1 MEAAESAAA
10 RSPQTAERQGA
21 SSKSGGRSVRS
32 PKDMALSL
40 AVLLVPILLVFGF
53 YQVFLGGN
61 DPVAIDPEPAYQQAR
76 ADGGFPVAEPAGLD
90 ADWVPVRATYR
101 PAGPDGPTLRVGYVT
116 PDGGAIQ
123 VVQSARPAPDL
134 LVAELTST
142 AQPQGSVEVG
152 ATTWQWYAAR
162 PGERAMVWLAQE
174 HSVLVVG
181 TASDD
186 ELTAM
191 AAALTGETE

>member
-1 MEAAESAAA
+1 MEAAESAAE
-10 RSPQTAERQGA
+10 RSPRAAERQGA
-21 SSKSGGRSVRS
+21 PSKNGGRSGRS

-40 AVLLVPILLVFGF
+40 AVLLVPILLVFGV
-53 YQVFLGGN
+53 YQVVLDGN
-61 DPVAIDPEPAYQQAR
+61 DPVAIDPGPAYQQAR
-76 ADGGFPVAEPAGLD
+76 ADGEFPVAEPVGLD
-90 ADWVPVRATYR
+90 PEWVPVRATYR

-162 PGERAMVWLAQE
+162 PGERAMVWLAQD
-174 HSVLVVG
+174 HSVLIVG
-181 TASDD
+181 TAPDD
-186 ELTAM
+186 ELAAM
-191 AAALTGETE
+191 AAALTAG